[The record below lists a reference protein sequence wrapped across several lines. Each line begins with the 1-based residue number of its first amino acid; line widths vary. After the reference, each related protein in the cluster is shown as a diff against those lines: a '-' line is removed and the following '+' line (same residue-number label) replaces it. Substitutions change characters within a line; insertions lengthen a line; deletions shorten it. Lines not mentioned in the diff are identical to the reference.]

1 MGALEQRKLNY
12 LGGVAKNRKVR
23 VLKSDKTTEEV
34 RLDNLAQSLPAEAFR
49 EITINTIKPRKVW
62 VATQVV
68 EISSLEGRKTIAIV
82 MNASTFEDAD
92 DIDYL
97 ITNVSPDLATPQWFV
112 DTYSKRNWVEVFY
125 REAKGWLGLKEYQ
138 VRDKRSLMRHFVLV
152 FCAYT
157 FIIYHKLTGGLRRRW
172 ANKPLNTFTEAL
184 EAFRTGV
191 SYRFIAWLNN
201 NHDVFTRHKES
212 LGFIWA

>member
-1 MGALEQRKLNY
+1 M
-12 LGGVAKNRKVR
+12 
-23 VLKSDKTTEEV
+23 LKSDKTTEEV

-138 VRDKRSLMRHFVLV
+138 VRDKRSLMRHF
-152 FCAYT
+152 
-157 FIIYHKLTGGLRRRW
+157 R
-172 ANKPLNTFTEAL
+172 P
-184 EAFRTGV
+184 
-191 SYRFIAWLNN
+191 
-201 NHDVFTRHKES
+201 
-212 LGFIWA
+212 